1 MADVKEHGGTAAN
14 GRTSFLRASAVTF
27 RLLTGQEAP
36 ADVMRQALA
45 AELGL
50 PDEGASVVGD

>member
-1 MADVKEHGGTAAN
+1 MEHGGTAAN
-14 GRTSFLRASAVTF
+14 GQTSFLRASAVTF

-45 AELGL
+45 TELGL